1 MTTGYE
7 TQPNPA
13 WPAPTPAPPAPAAQL
28 GRPGWVTTAAVLL
41 LVVGALSAF
50 GGMLMLILGL
60 AFGSEWTELMA
71 LESGTPDTVAPEA
84 VAGMMTGVLVVI
96 AVLALAWA
104 AGHVAAGV
112 GILGGRGWA
121 RITGMVLSVIGLVF
135 SLLLIGLTV
144 ASFGM
149 TASLMED
156 PEFRELYGPG
166 YAEDL
171 MGTSIIT
178 SFLFLLPWL
187 IGYIVV
193 LVVLIRTGAFFNRPR
208 TTVSQ
213 PT

>member
-13 WPAPTPAPPAPAAQL
+13 WPAPAPPAPTAQL

>member
-13 WPAPTPAPPAPAAQL
+13 WPPPPTPVAAAPPAS

-41 LVVGALSAF
+41 LVVGALSAL

-60 AFGSEWTELMA
+60 VLGSEWTELMA
-71 LESGTPDTVAPEA
+71 LESGDAAVAPEA

-96 AVLALAWA
+96 AILALAWA
-104 AGHVAAGV
+104 SGHVAAGV

-135 SLLLIGLTV
+135 SVVLLLLTV

-149 TASLMED
+149 TAAMMED
-156 PEFRELYGPG
+156 PEFRDLYGPG
-166 YAEDL
+166 YSADL
-171 MGTSIIT
+171 MGTSMVT
-178 SFLFLLPWL
+178 SLLFVLPWL

-193 LVVLIRTGAFFNRPR
+193 LVVLIRNGAFFNRPR
-208 TTVSQ
+208 AAVPQ
-213 PT
+213 PTT